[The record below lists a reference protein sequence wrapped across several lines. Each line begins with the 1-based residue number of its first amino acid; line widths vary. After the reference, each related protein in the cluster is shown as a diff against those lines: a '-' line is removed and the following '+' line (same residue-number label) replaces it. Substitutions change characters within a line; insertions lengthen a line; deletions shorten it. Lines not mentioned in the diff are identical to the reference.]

1 MELVLNQELEFVSEP
16 SEISYFTT
24 NGLLTSNYKSI
35 VKQSFNNSSTKSV
48 FGIRQRLKAFQFNMV
63 NHTAVILKLSVFA
76 IALIALF

>member
-16 SEISYFTT
+16 SEVSYFTT

>member
-16 SEISYFTT
+16 SEVSYLTT

-35 VKQSFNNSSTKSV
+35 VKQNFNNSSTKSV

>member
-16 SEISYFTT
+16 SEVSYLTT

>member
-16 SEISYFTT
+16 SEVTYVTT

-35 VKQSFNNSSTKSV
+35 VKQNFNNSSTKSV